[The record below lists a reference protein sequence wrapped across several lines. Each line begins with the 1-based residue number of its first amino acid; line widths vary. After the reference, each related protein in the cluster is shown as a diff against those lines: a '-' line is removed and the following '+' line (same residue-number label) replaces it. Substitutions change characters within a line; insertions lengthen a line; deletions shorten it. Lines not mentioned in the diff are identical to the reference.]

1 VRLGGGQQYTVVIDG
16 KVGDKLVSTGVA
28 QTLATGLDA
37 GEHVVEL
44 YRRTEASQGVS
55 VFYGFELGS
64 GEFLDPPPAPER
76 RIEVI
81 GDSISCGYG
90 IEGTDMNCPFS
101 ADTEN
106 HYLTYGA
113 LAARALDAE
122 LSTIAWSGKGVVCN
136 YGDGASSCVDPLPT
150 YFDRTLPGSATSQW
164 EFAKWQPH
172 AVVINLGTN
181 DFSTAEDPRQDE
193 FETAYVDL
201 LERVR
206 AAYPQALILCS
217 VGPLLSGADLS

>member
-1 VRLGGGQQYTVVIDG
+1 
-16 KVGDKLVSTGVA
+16 
-28 QTLATGLDA
+28 
-37 GEHVVEL
+37 
-44 YRRTEASQGVS
+44 
-55 VFYGFELGS
+55 
-64 GEFLDPPPAPER
+64 
-76 RIEVI
+76 
-81 GDSISCGYG
+81 
-90 IEGTDMNCPFS
+90 MNCPFS

-217 VGPLLSGADLS
+217 VGPLLSGADLSTARSYIEGAVDTRIDAGDANVKTFEIEPTNPADGYGCDWHPSQRTHEVMAEALTTVLRDELGW